1 MFRCNL
7 DFSECAAVTHKKNP
21 KHTRNKRNEFRWVF
35 RFDDISMWSFY
46 DIKRAIPFTLSRSS
60 ATFFLHV
67 VILFRLFYVFK
78 ASFRY
83 VNGKRPFIRLPFE
96 RVFRIW
102 DLLMS
107 VTQTQWQRQ
116 RQSWTCFFSL
126 YSLDKIAAM
135 HLYHSHIHCWL
146 GSARLGWVWYH
157 LCAPKTPFVFTQQKE
172 FSHRKQGWSSKRYR
186 KFGYF
191 PFVAFGS

>member
-1 MFRCNL
+1 MC
-7 DFSECAAVTHKKNP
+7 CCHTQKNP

-83 VNGKRPFIRLPFE
+83 VYDKRPFIRLPFE

-116 RQSWTCFFSL
+116 RQSWTCYFFSF

-146 GSARLGWVWYH
+146 GSARLSLISFVCTENTVCIYT
-157 LCAPKTPFVFTQQKE
+157 AQRIFASKTRVIK
-172 FSHRKQGWSSKRYR
+172 
-186 KFGYF
+186 
-191 PFVAFGS
+191 